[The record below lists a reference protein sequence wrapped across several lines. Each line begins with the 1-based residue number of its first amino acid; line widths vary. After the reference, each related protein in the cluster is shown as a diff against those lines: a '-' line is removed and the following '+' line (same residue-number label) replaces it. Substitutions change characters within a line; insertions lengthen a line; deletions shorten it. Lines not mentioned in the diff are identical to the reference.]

1 MSVQK
6 IEQMITQLNVEFD
19 QNAIKSI
26 NEICKCEP
34 IEGVSNSLDEMIDD
48 KSQIKF
54 SNNIGPLKGYSS

>member
-1 MSVQK
+1 
-6 IEQMITQLNVEFD
+6 MITQLNVEFD